1 MRIPIAAGNWKMN
14 FGPNQARQFA
24 ALLRDPLQAI
34 TGVETILFPPA
45 IALSAVHQVIANTPI
60 DLGAQNLS
68 DQSGGAFTG
77 EISGSMI
84 AELCHWVIVGHSERR
99 HLYGETD
106 GLVNH
111 KTLAALNA
119 GLFPIVCVGEQ
130 LADRDTGRT
139 QEVITAQMRGSLG
152 NLPTDLIDRV
162 VVAYEPVWAIGS
174 GRSATRA
181 DAEAVTQTIRALV
194 AELYGSAVE
203 SALRVLY
210 GGSVS
215 AANITEFAA
224 SPLIDGALVGG
235 ASLKPEFVDIAKAIA
250 AAKAG

>member
-1 MRIPIAAGNWKMN
+1 MRTPIAAANWKMN

-24 ALLRDPLQAI
+24 ALLREPLQAI
-34 TGVETILFPPA
+34 TGVDTILFPPA
-45 IALSAVHQVIANTPI
+45 VSLSAVHQVIANTPI

-68 DQSGGAFTG
+68 DQAGGAFTG

-106 GLVNH
+106 ALVNR

-139 QEVITAQMRGSLG
+139 QAVITAQVRGSLG
-152 NLPTDLIDRV
+152 GLPSELIDRV
-162 VVAYEPVWAIGS
+162 AVAYEPVWAIGT
-174 GRSATRA
+174 GRAATRA
-181 DAEAVTQTIRALV
+181 DAEDVAQIIRALV

-203 SALRVLY
+203 SDLRVLY

-224 SPLIDGALVGG
+224 SPLIDGALVGS
-235 ASLKPEFVDIAKAIA
+235 ASLKPEFIDIVKAIA
-250 AAKAG
+250 AAKVG

>member
-84 AELCHWVIVGHSERR
+84 AELCHWVIVGHSDRR

-139 QEVITAQMRGSLG
+139 QEVITAQVRGSLG